1 MKTREEK
8 LAAIEAAMVR
18 WIRRQGRAATEL
30 AKLQRKKQRLLKAP
44 VNRPS
49 EEVIVPHVKQVET
62 DHLNE
67 QAFAKLATMRKALKK
82 SGLAAGEGLP
92 LACPDPV
99 FAGAPVHEAVDKIP
113 AFLDRGNP
121 VVAEEMTAARKKA
134 EAEQRKKMPLSG
146 KAALDA
152 IKGTRKKK

>member
-18 WIRRQGRAATEL
+18 WIRKQGRAATEL
-30 AKLQRKKQRLLKAP
+30 AKLQKKKQRLLKAP

-92 LACPDPV
+92 LQVP
-99 FAGAPVHEAVDKIP
+99 DKIP

-134 EAEQRKKMPLSG
+134 EADQRKKMPLSG
-146 KAALDA
+146 KDAMAA
-152 IKGTRKKK
+152 IKATKRKKA